1 MKKILLY
8 SLKQKRG
15 FDIFEVGSGTNVSI
29 KRIVKLIKKLC
40 NNNITKL
47 DFGKIPMRKNESLD
61 VKLNLKKLSKL
72 NWKPKYGLEESLK
85 KTIKYYK
92 P

>member
-1 MKKILLY
+1 
-8 SLKQKRG
+8 
-15 FDIFEVGSGTNVSI
+15 
-29 KRIVKLIKKLC
+29 
-40 NNNITKL
+40 
-47 DFGKIPMRKNESLD
+47 MRKNESLD